1 MQYFKDKN
9 YIMLYL
15 DNFFSN
21 FANSI
26 YAVFTPV
33 ILYNSGVSI
42 SMILF
47 IYAIQFLVMGIFTP
61 LSNIL
66 AKKIGI
72 ANTRFLNYILK
83 TISMVLVLNVNIN
96 IVYYLVISIIFGL
109 SGAINNPL
117 NTYIPSKIVKEEFRG
132 RFNTFKYI
140 LRCFSSILG
149 YVFISIFLTV
159 NNNSVIITTV
169 FVSYFLAYL
178 SLLGLDKNKLK
189 LDINKSFK
197 ESYSYLFKNNENK
210 ILKLVSGLRA
220 FIIIERLIAVPLYLY
235 IALMD
240 LKTFAIT
247 YIVSTIVELL
257 SLFIAGSKLDK
268 KMHKT
273 FNLVS
278 IIKGLTSSV
287 FIIFKNKY
295 VLLFNQ
301 SLYKLVDNVYESS
314 YCAVSQNKIEN
325 DKKDSMLLSMVHE
338 MSLCFFEF
346 VILIVLVMISSININ
361 IAFTVMFIA
370 TIIVLIINSILV
382 QSWKSK

>member
-33 ILYNSGVSI
+33 ILYKSGVSI

-47 IYAIQFLVMGIFTP
+47 IYAVQFFVMGIFTP

-96 IVYYLVISIIFGL
+96 IVYYLAISIIFGL

-149 YVFISIFLTV
+149 YIFISIFLTI
-159 NNNSVIITTV
+159 NNSFVIITTV
-169 FVSYFLAYL
+169 FVSYLLAYF

-189 LDINKSFK
+189 LETNKSFK
-197 ESYSYLFKNNENK
+197 ESYRYLFRNGENK
-210 ILKLVSGLRA
+210 RLKVVSGLRA

-257 SLFIAGSKLDK
+257 SLFITGNKLDK
-268 KMHKT
+268 KMHNT

-287 FIIFKNKY
+287 FIFFKNKY

-314 YCAVSQNKIEN
+314 YCAVSQSKIEN

-346 VILIVLVMISSININ
+346 VILIALAMISSINTN
-361 IAFTVMFIA
+361 IVFTVMFIT

-382 QSWKSK
+382 QNWKNK

>member
-9 YIMLYL
+9 YAMLYL

-33 ILYNSGVSI
+33 ILYKSRVSI

-96 IVYYLVISIIFGL
+96 IVYYLAISIIFGL

-117 NTYIPSKIVKEEFRG
+117 NTYIPSKIVQEEFRG
-132 RFNTFKYI
+132 RFNAFKYI
-140 LRCFSSILG
+140 LRCFSSIFG
-149 YVFISIFLTV
+149 YIFVSIFLTI
-159 NNNSVIITTV
+159 NNNFAIITIV
-169 FVSYFLAYL
+169 FASYFFAYL
-178 SLLGLDKNKLK
+178 SLLRLDKNKLK
-189 LDINKSFK
+189 LDTNKSFK
-197 ESYSYLFKNNENK
+197 ESYSYLFKNSENK
-210 ILKLVSGLRA
+210 RLKLVSGLRA

-240 LKTFAIT
+240 LKVFAIT

-257 SLFIAGSKLDK
+257 SLFITGSKLDK

-273 FNLVS
+273 FNMIS
-278 IIKGLTSSV
+278 IIKGLTSSA
-287 FIIFKNKY
+287 FIFFKNKY

-314 YCAVSQNKIEN
+314 YCAVSQSKIEN

-346 VILIVLVMISSININ
+346 VILIVLAIISSINTN

>member
-1 MQYFKDKN
+1 MQYFKDRN

-33 ILYNSGVSI
+33 ILYKSGVSI

-66 AKKIGI
+66 AKRIGI
-72 ANTRFLNYILK
+72 ANTKFLNYILK

-96 IVYYLVISIIFGL
+96 IVYYLAIAIIFGL

-149 YVFISIFLTV
+149 YIFISIFLTV
-159 NNNSVIITTV
+159 NNNFVIITTV
-169 FVSYFLAYL
+169 FASYFLAYL

-189 LDINKSFK
+189 LDTNKSFK
-197 ESYSYLFKNNENK
+197 ESYSYLFKNSENK
-210 ILKLVSGLRA
+210 RLKVVSGLRA

-257 SLFIAGSKLDK
+257 SLFITGNKLDK
-268 KMHKT
+268 KMYKT
-273 FNLVS
+273 FNVIS

-287 FIIFKNKY
+287 FIFFTNKY

-314 YCAVSQNKIEN
+314 YCAVSQSKIEN
-325 DKKDSMLLSMVHE
+325 DKKDSMLLSMIHE

-346 VILIVLVMISSININ
+346 IILIALAMISSINTN
-361 IAFTVMFIA
+361 IAFTVMFIT
-370 TIIVLIINSILV
+370 TIIVLITNSILV
-382 QSWKSK
+382 QSWKRK

>member
-1 MQYFKDKN
+1 MQYFKDRN

-33 ILYNSGVSI
+33 ILYKSGVSI

-66 AKKIGI
+66 AKRIGI
-72 ANTRFLNYILK
+72 ANTKFLNYILK

-96 IVYYLVISIIFGL
+96 IVYYLAIAIIFGL

-149 YVFISIFLTV
+149 YIFISIFLTV
-159 NNNSVIITTV
+159 NNNFVIITTV
-169 FVSYFLAYL
+169 FASYFLAYL

-189 LDINKSFK
+189 LDTNKSFK
-197 ESYSYLFKNNENK
+197 ESYSYLFKNSENK
-210 ILKLVSGLRA
+210 RLKVVSGLRA

-257 SLFIAGSKLDK
+257 SLFITGNKLDK
-268 KMHKT
+268 KMYKT
-273 FNLVS
+273 FNVIS

-287 FIIFKNKY
+287 FIFFTDKY

-314 YCAVSQNKIEN
+314 YCAVSQSKIEN
-325 DKKDSMLLSMVHE
+325 DKKNSMLLSMIHE

-346 VILIVLVMISSININ
+346 IILIALAMISSINTN
-361 IAFTVMFIA
+361 IAFTVMFIT
-370 TIIVLIINSILV
+370 TIIVLITNSILV
-382 QSWKSK
+382 QSWKRK